1 MEVFVHLDGTTEVKR
16 HRVELVDTTGTL
28 IRQFG
33 DKNSQVWLRSATE
46 PLAADDFLIEFGV
59 MENDHLHICS
69 CRHIKVQVRHG
80 ADVKDAEFSPA
91 ATVSSL
97 VSWAAGPQGF
107 NLAPAGQG
115 QILRVCGTRVVPE
128 PETHLG
134 SLAKDCVLCIELD
147 QDESC

>member
-33 DKNSQVWLRSATE
+33 DKNSQVWRSATE
-46 PLAADDFLIEFGV
+46 PLAADDFLVEFGV

-80 ADVKDAEFSPA
+80 ADVKDAEFSPGGNGEFA
-91 ATVSSL
+91 GVVGCGSAGIQPRAVRTTSNPSSL
-97 VSWAAGPQGF
+97 WH
-107 NLAPAGQG
+107 
-115 QILRVCGTRVVPE
+115 
-128 PETHLG
+128 ETG
-134 SLAKDCVLCIELD
+134 ART
-147 QDESC
+147 